1 LGGLGERTP
10 DNFKTFDFFDE
21 DRGLATSAK
30 TLETRAPGYADR
42 PSRIFG
48 ALKRYIDQIDK
59 FGGGV
64 VGETV
69 ILQALWDFTVKPFIY
84 KLLGQLPQCLD
95 MVDVNVMLTEHFLES
110 VSAL

>member
-1 LGGLGERTP
+1 MGERTP

-64 VGETV
+64 VGETD
-69 ILQALWDFTVKPFIY
+69 IRPNQIDLKRLELAIPDNTTPEQFTQIQGAIDY
-84 KLLGQLPQCLD
+84 AESLGI
-95 MVDVNVMLTEHFLES
+95 DVNVRLIR
-110 VSAL
+110 